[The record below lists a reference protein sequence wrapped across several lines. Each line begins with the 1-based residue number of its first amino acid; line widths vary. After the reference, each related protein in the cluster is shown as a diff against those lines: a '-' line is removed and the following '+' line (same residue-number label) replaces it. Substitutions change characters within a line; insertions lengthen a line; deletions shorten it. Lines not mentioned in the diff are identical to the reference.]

1 MNIGIIDA
9 DLLGRKR
16 HRFPNLCCMKISS
29 YHKKLGGTVE
39 LLMEYDEIQKY
50 DHVYIAKVFT
60 DTIVPLGVLELPNV
74 TYGGTGF
81 FYGKAE
87 ELPQEIEHSFPDYH
101 LYDQWI
107 EQEISLGKKRSEFQW
122 YLDYSI
128 GYMTR
133 GCFRKCSFCVNQK
146 YNRVFIASPID
157 EFTDNARKYI
167 CLLDDNFLGHP
178 QWEQMLEQLNLSGHR
193 FQFKQGLDER
203 LITDY
208 SAQLLSE
215 SNLVGDL
222 IFAFDNIEDQE
233 VIKEKL
239 KILRKY
245 MPTKTMKFYVFCGFD
260 REQKYTQE
268 FFKQDL
274 LDTFERIR
282 ILMGHKC
289 LPYIMRHKDYLMSPF
304 EGTYVNL
311 ARWCNQPGIFKKKS
325 YEEFL
330 KLNKEGSAC
339 RRYSKE
345 LLEKYPEEFSEYYKM
360 KWGE

>member
-1 MNIGIIDA
+1 
-9 DLLGRKR
+9 
-16 HRFPNLCCMKISS
+16 MKISS
-29 YHKKLGGTVE
+29 YHKGLGDTVE
-39 LLMEYDEIQKY
+39 LLMEYDEIQRY

-60 DTIVPLGVLELPNV
+60 DTIAPLGVLELPNV

-81 FYGKAE
+81 FYDKVKG
-87 ELPQEIEHSFPDYH
+87 LPQEIEHSFPDYH

-107 EQEISLGKKRSEFQW
+107 EQMVRSGEDIRKFHW
-122 YLDYSI
+122 YTDFSI
-128 GYMTR
+128 GYVTR
-133 GCFRKCSFCVNQK
+133 GCFRKCPFCVNQK
-146 YNRVFIASPID
+146 YSKVFKASPIE
-157 EFTDNARKYI
+157 EFLDNTRKYV
-167 CLLDDNFLGHP
+167 CLLDDNFLGLP
-178 QWEQMLEQLNLSGHR
+178 EWEQVLQGLNQCGHK
-193 FQFKQGLDER
+193 FHFKQGLDER
-203 LITDY
+203 LITNH
-208 SAQLLSE
+208 SAQLLSN
-215 SNLVGDL
+215 SNLVRDL
-222 IFAFDNIEDQE
+222 IFAFDNIEDQGI
-233 VIKEKL
+233 IKEKL
-239 KILRKY
+239 KILREY

-282 ILMGHKC
+282 ILMNHKC

-345 LLEKYPEEFSEYYKM
+345 LLEKYPEEFNGYYRM